1 MSLNGRRNGRLLDR
15 FRLWLR
21 WLEPGLGVKRWIAL
35 MGGGIFLV
43 ITVAD
48 PTDILIPGKSYSFGQ
63 LKTAQA
69 LGDFAALGK
78 HGRPALRLHLTE
90 GAEAGLRTVASAV
103 ERALAAMGSA

>member
-1 MSLNGRRNGRLLDR
+1 M
-15 FRLWLR
+15 
-21 WLEPGLGVKRWIAL
+21 
-35 MGGGIFLV
+35 